1 MIEKKHF
8 LWQENNL
15 VTYLIIILTEEKTE
29 QERKLNILNSF
40 FVLYISLS
48 S

>member
-1 MIEKKHF
+1 MAREQSSYLF
-8 LWQENNL
+8 DNN
-15 VTYLIIILTEEKTE
+15 TNRGKTE